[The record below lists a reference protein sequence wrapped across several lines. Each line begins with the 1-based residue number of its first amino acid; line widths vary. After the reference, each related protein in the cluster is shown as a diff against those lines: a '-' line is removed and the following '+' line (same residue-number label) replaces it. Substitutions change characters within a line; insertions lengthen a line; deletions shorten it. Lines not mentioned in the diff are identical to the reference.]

1 MALMVL
7 KRLPTEAELEKT
19 SVEPHS
25 FLNAFNN
32 MHVSDFVA
40 DVEDKGE
47 HVLLDGWH
55 IQKADWF
62 AVVD

>member
-19 SVEPHS
+19 SVEPHA
-25 FLNAFNN
+25 FLTAFHN

-40 DVEDKGE
+40 DVEDMGDY
-47 HVLLDGWH
+47 VLLDEWR

-62 AVVD
+62 AVVE